1 MALYYTLEVNPT
13 KSVKLKMNTRNI
25 IALEKSLGGKNVL
38 SIFKNMDMSTGMG
51 DLPTESDIS
60 KVLHYSLQS
69 LEHGYDYDKT
79 LDLMDE
85 FKENDGVHKRTYL
98 DLIPLLLE
106 VFQVSGIIPENSNE
120 ADPNKVEEVTKQE
133 NPIQVVKDL

>member
-25 IALEKSLGGKNVL
+25 IALEKSLGGKNPL
-38 SIFKNMDMSTGMG
+38 SIFGSMNMDTGMG
-51 DLPTESDIS
+51 DLPTFEVVS
-60 KVLHYSLQS
+60 KVLHFALQTM
-69 LEHGYDYDKT
+69 EHGYDYDKT
-79 LDLMDE
+79 LALMDE
-85 FKENDGVHKRTYL
+85 YMENDGEHTRSYTE
-98 DLIPLLLE
+98 LIPVLLE
-106 VFQVSGIIPENSNE
+106 VFQVSGIIPKNSEE